1 MTRADRPFVIANFA
15 MTIDGKIS
23 TRNQTPAQFTSA
35 NDKRRFLEIRAMGD
49 AVIAGRRTVEK
60 DTMSMGIPGVAP
72 DRSPLRVLISE
83 SGKIS
88 PEWKVFHSVGGAIVI
103 FSTPAMKLATQQA
116 LRQHPQVTLHLT
128 KKVNLA
134 RVLRVLQK
142 KHHVRKLVCEGGAG
156 LFRSFL
162 DLDAIDQLH
171 LTLAPKLFG
180 GTQAPTL
187 TGVSD
192 HFLKRLQSFRLAKI
206 HVIESE
212 CFLTYRKIV

>member
-1 MTRADRPFVIANFA
+1 MNRAARPFVIANFA
-15 MTIDGKIS
+15 MTVDGKIS

-60 DTMSMGIPGVAP
+60 DTMSLSLPGVAP
-72 DRSPLRVLISE
+72 DQGPLRVLISE

-88 PEWKVFHSVGGAIVI
+88 PKWKVFHSAGGAIVI
-103 FSTPAMKLATQQA
+103 FSTPAMKLATQRA
-116 LRQHPQVTLHLT
+116 LRQHPQVTLHLSQ
-128 KKVNLA
+128 KVNLT
-134 RVLRVLQK
+134 RVLCVLQK
-142 KHHVRKLVCEGGAG
+142 KYHVRKLVCEGGAG

-171 LTLAPKLFG
+171 LTIASKLFG
-180 GTQAPTL
+180 GSQAPTL

-192 HFLKRLQSFRLAKI
+192 LFLKRLQSFRLAKI
-206 HVIESE
+206 HVIENE